1 MTVLFSSPRVQIGRL
16 DLQETDPA
24 FRLPRTIERSCIEL
38 HRRPILLR
46 HDGRSVVVG
55 PNEVTLWNAGAT
67 YERRAMERGYGD
79 AGIWYAIAPD
89 VLPPFETIAVPCDA
103 ALFLRERRLVEL
115 LECGAIAPA
124 EVEEEVLDLARG
136 LAALPVTSSAHSKR
150 IEHAKFTLS
159 RDLTGAVSI
168 RDIAADVGLSIYHLS
183 KVFRDAT
190 GHSMIQYRQQLRL
203 RMAFDEI
210 MRAESLY
217 EIANDLGFADHSHF
231 TRVFRRVFGTTP
243 RALRK
248 RRAC

>member
-1 MTVLFSSPRVQIGRL
+1 MTVLFSSARVQIGRL

-24 FRLPRTIERSCIEL
+24 FRVPRTVEENRLEL
-38 HRRPILLR
+38 RRRPILLR
-46 HDGRSVVVG
+46 HDGRSLVVG
-55 PNEVTLWNAGAT
+55 PNEVTLWNAGET
-67 YERRAMERGYGD
+67 YERRAIERGYGEV
-79 AGIWYAIAPD
+79 GLWYAIAPD
-89 VLPPFETIAVPCDA
+89 VLPPFEVTAVPCDA
-103 ALFLRERRLVEL
+103 ALFLRERRLLEL
-115 LECGAIAPA
+115 LGCGAIPPA
-124 EVEEEVLDLARG
+124 EIEEEVLDIARTV
-136 LAALPVTSSAHSKR
+136 AAPPGTFPAQSKR

-159 RDLTGAVSI
+159 RDLTGPVSI

-210 MRAESLY
+210 MRADSLY

>member
-1 MTVLFSSPRVQIGRL
+1 MTVLFSSARVQIGRL
-16 DLQETDPA
+16 DLRDTDPE
-24 FRLPRTIERSCIEL
+24 FRVPRTVEHNCLEFR
-38 HRRPILLR
+38 RRPLLLR
-46 HDGRSVVVG
+46 HDNRSVVVG
-55 PNEVTLWNAGAT
+55 PNEVTLWKAGET

-79 AGIWYAIAPD
+79 AGVWYAIAAD
-89 VLPPFETIAVPCDA
+89 VLPPFETTAVPCDA
-103 ALFLRERRLVEL
+103 ALFLRERALLDL

-124 EVEEEVLDLARG
+124 EVEEEVLDIAEG
-136 LAALPVTSSAHSKR
+136 LVLSPATPAAQSKR

-159 RDLTGAVSI
+159 RDLTGPVSI